1 MRTLNCAN
9 GDRLPALGLGTWK
22 SDPGEVYQAVREAIR
37 IGYRH
42 IDCAAIYGNE
52 KEIGQALADAMRA
65 SEVQRSELWITSKLW
80 NDSHKKEQVRPAL
93 VNTLADLQLDYLD
106 LYLIHW
112 PVAFRN
118 GVSFP
123 HSRDDFLT
131 LDEVPLT
138 ETWSGMEACVDEHLV
153 RHIGTSNCSA
163 RKLQLLLEAG
173 RIRPSVDQ
181 VEMHPLLQQG
191 KLKRYCDREHVVL
204 TAYSPL
210 GSRDRNPAFRA
221 KDEPDMLEIEVIR
234 KLAAAHAATP
244 AQILLAWAVNRG
256 TSVIPKSVNPQRL
269 QLNFDAAAIE
279 LNSTEM
285 NLIDGLDRHYRYV
298 TGSFFAG
305 KNSPYTIGG
314 IWDE

>member
-1 MRTLNCAN
+1 MSKSVSSVRKA
-9 GDRLPALGLGTWK
+9 PAGIYSK
-22 SDPGEVYQAVREAIR
+22 SQSTRFLQKDGQWAVMEHGSSGWVRRGAIS
-37 IGYRH
+37 
-42 IDCAAIYGNE
+42 
-52 KEIGQALADAMRA
+52 A
-65 SEVQRSELWITSKLW
+65 S
-80 NDSHKKEQVRPAL
+80 
-93 VNTLADLQLDYLD
+93 
-106 LYLIHW
+106 
-112 PVAFRN
+112 
-118 GVSFP
+118 
-123 HSRDDFLT
+123 
-131 LDEVPLT
+131 
-138 ETWSGMEACVDEHLV
+138 
-153 RHIGTSNCSA
+153 
-163 RKLQLLLEAG
+163 
-173 RIRPSVDQ
+173 SV
-181 VEMHPLLQQG
+181 EELLQQG